1 MSYNT
6 RRDVSS
12 GEAVRVGAIE
22 LRLLEH
28 LTKSG
33 PMSVREAADSFGRDH
48 EIGLTTVQQMMDRL
62 RKKELLSRGQV
73 SGIWIYKAVESR
85 ENVLK
90 GVVKDFVERT
100 LGGSL
105 EPFALYLADRSN
117 ISDDHLN
124 ELRQIV
130 EKLSPEVEKENGK

>member
-1 MSYNT
+1 M
-6 RRDVSS
+6 
-12 GEAVRVGAIE
+12 RVGAIE

-28 LTKSG
+28 ISKVG
-33 PMSVREAADSFGRDH
+33 PTSVREAAESFGKEH

-62 RKKELLSRGQV
+62 RKKSLLTREQV
-73 SGIWIYKAVESR
+73 GGIWIYRGVESR

-90 GVVKDFVERT
+90 GVVRDFVERT

-105 EPFALYLADRSN
+105 EPFALYLADRS
-117 ISDDHLN
+117 SVSEETLT

-130 EKLSPEVEKENGK
+130 AKLSDEADPKK